1 MGGVNMSDEYHD
13 ARAAVRCATDYILR
27 WVEIANET
35 HGVDIVYSLV
45 YTTLWA
51 GNVSHLRGRVYAEID
66 DIPPDA
72 ERRPITVRQV
82 ADSLGLPY
90 ETVRRRVVE
99 MLKRGVAKKVGRE
112 GFIVSGEA
120 LARPE
125 MVAGLKR
132 SHASLM
138 RFLREL
144 KALGIEAT

>member
-1 MGGVNMSDEYHD
+1 MSDEYHD
-13 ARAAVRCATDYILR
+13 ARATVRCATDYILR

-66 DIPPDA
+66 DIPPDE
-72 ERRPITVRQV
+72 ERRPITIRQV

-99 MLKRGVAKKVGRE
+99 MLKRGVAKKVGRV
-112 GFIVSGEA
+112 GFIVPGA
-120 LARPE
+120 AHAQPE
-125 MVAGLKR
+125 MITGLKR
-132 SHASLM
+132 SHTSLM
-138 RFLREL
+138 RFLKEL
-144 KALGIEAT
+144 KALGIEAS

>member
-1 MGGVNMSDEYHD
+1 MSDEYHD

-27 WVEIANET
+27 WVEIANEV

-66 DIPPDA
+66 DIPPDE
-72 ERRPITVRQV
+72 ERRPITIRQV

-112 GFIVSGEA
+112 GFIVPGEA
-120 LARPE
+120 HARPE
-125 MVAGLKR
+125 MLHGLKR
-132 SHASLM
+132 SHASLT
-138 RFLREL
+138 RFLKEL

>member
-1 MGGVNMSDEYHD
+1 MSDEYHD

-27 WVEIANET
+27 WVEIANEA
-35 HGVDIVYSLV
+35 HGVDIIYSLV

-51 GNVSHLRGRVYAEID
+51 GNVSHLRGKVYAEID
-66 DIPPDA
+66 DIPPDE
-72 ERRPITVRQV
+72 ERRPITIRQV

-112 GFIVSGEA
+112 GFIVPGEA

-125 MVAGLKR
+125 MVTSLRR
-132 SHASLM
+132 SHTSLT
-138 RFLREL
+138 RFLKEL
-144 KALGIEAT
+144 KTLGVEAT

>member
-1 MGGVNMSDEYHD
+1 MSDEYHD

-27 WVEIANET
+27 WVEIANEA
-35 HGVDIVYSLV
+35 HGIDIIYSLV

-51 GNVSHLRGRVYAEID
+51 GNVSHLRGKVYAEID
-66 DIPPDA
+66 DIPPDE
-72 ERRPITVRQV
+72 ERRPITIRQV

-112 GFIVSGEA
+112 GFIVPGEA

-125 MVAGLKR
+125 MVASLRR
-132 SHASLM
+132 SHASLT
-138 RFLREL
+138 RFLKEL
-144 KALGIEAT
+144 KTLGVEAA